1 MVTHENLVFCLEV
14 TSSAWFTLELEE
26 LSFYSG
32 ELLLK
37 CLYCLPVLF
46 LQVPDLISEVVPESF
61 ILGCQLTQ
69 RLGVLCFD
77 DHVLRLY
84 CAESET
90 SACTNSKT
98 QAVKHSKFYISKFL
112 QFEAVFNFHVYDYL
126 RTTMCATFF
135 SFKVLFLQGKSET
148 EKATHYLLY
157 ECTVLYKLDFYFR
170 TKIQTSLGNNE
181 RLKRH

>member
-1 MVTHENLVFCLEV
+1 M
-14 TSSAWFTLELEE
+14 
-26 LSFYSG
+26 
-32 ELLLK
+32 
-37 CLYCLPVLF
+37 LF

-84 CAESET
+84 CAEPEN

-98 QAVKHSKFYISKFL
+98 QAVKHCKFYISKFL

-126 RTTMCATFF
+126 RMTTCATFF
-135 SFKVLFLQGKSET
+135 SFKSSFYRDNLKLEKLRITYYMNALCYINLTSISEQKFRHLWEIMKGLRDT
-148 EKATHYLLY
+148 E
-157 ECTVLYKLDFYFR
+157 V
-170 TKIQTSLGNNE
+170 
-181 RLKRH
+181 